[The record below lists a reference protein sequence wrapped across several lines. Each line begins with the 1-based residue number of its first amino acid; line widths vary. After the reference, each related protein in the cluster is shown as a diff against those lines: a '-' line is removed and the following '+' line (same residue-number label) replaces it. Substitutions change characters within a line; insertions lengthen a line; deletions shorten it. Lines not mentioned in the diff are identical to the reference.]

1 MNPDSTWWVLTNLDD
16 LSFVISDFPVNF
28 VNEQVIPEWGLSVT
42 VTNVFE
48 PGGQSV
54 SGTFV
59 EKEEN
64 NGFIDATLT
73 YADPNKQ
80 WLTGVPDNDGTILD
94 WIRSGIAADGA
105 FVDVLP
111 NPDENQI
118 FEGVLGGTWAPTE
131 VVAFN
136 TGDVPYMPLRSITGL
151 RPQCPIENTPGI
163 DVVFTSEV
171 SKWSRCVVVESGECA
186 TVRDEDKLDLRQLP
200 SVDANGTVEGGDEVG
215 YSWFPGYAIDVET
228 GRRLNIFFG
237 EDGCAGQPEGNG
249 KDMVWNPTSTFFD
262 DNFNPVYGGKHYI
275 YVSRT
280 TYDGC
285 ENIHDSLSWI
295 GGVKPETAIYKDI
308 YKNIVWISMPFL
320 LEGYDSEIGKPFAI
334 PTETTVSLRVT
345 RPYQT
350 YYVTGENFG
359 APLYRFST
367 ASLAPTVNDAATASA
382 ALDLIRVVPNP
393 YYAYSAYETSSLDNA
408 VKITNLP
415 SKCTISIFTL
425 DGTLI
430 RRFERDVTADN
441 TSGGSLNSK
450 TNNLDSSIDWDLK
463 NEKNVPVASGMYI
476 IHIDAGELGE
486 TTIKWFGVMRPI
498 DLDTF

>member
-1 MNPDSTWWVLTNLDD
+1 
-16 LSFVISDFPVNF
+16 
-28 VNEQVIPEWGLSVT
+28 
-42 VTNVFE
+42 
-48 PGGQSV
+48 
-54 SGTFV
+54 
-59 EKEEN
+59 
-64 NGFIDATLT
+64 
-73 YADPNKQ
+73 
-80 WLTGVPDNDGTILD
+80 
-94 WIRSGIAADGA
+94 
-105 FVDVLP
+105 
-111 NPDENQI
+111 
-118 FEGVLGGTWAPTE
+118 
-131 VVAFN
+131 
-136 TGDVPYMPLRSITGL
+136 MPLRSITGL

-163 DVVFTSEV
+163 DVVFTSDV
-171 SKWSRCVVVESGECA
+171 TKWSRCIVVESGECA

-200 SVDANGTVEGGDEVG
+200 SVDATGTVEGGGEVG
-215 YSWFPGYAIDVET
+215 YSWFPGYALDVET

-237 EDGCAGQPEGNG
+237 EDGCAGQPDGRG
-249 KDMVWNPTSTFFD
+249 KDMVWNPSSTFFD

-285 ENIHDSLSWI
+285 ENIHDSLEWI

-308 YKNIVWISMPFL
+308 YKNIVWITMPFL
-320 LEGYDSEIGKPFAI
+320 VEGYESEIGKPFPI
-334 PTETTVSLRVT
+334 PTETTVSIRVT
-345 RPYQT
+345 RPYQA
-350 YYVTGENFG
+350 YFVTGENLG

-367 ASLAPTVNDAATASA
+367 ATLAPTVNDAATASA

>member
-1 MNPDSTWWVLTNLDD
+1 LD
-16 LSFVISDFPVNF
+16 
-28 VNEQVIPEWGLSVT
+28 
-42 VTNVFE
+42 
-48 PGGQSV
+48 
-54 SGTFV
+54 
-59 EKEEN
+59 
-64 NGFIDATLT
+64 
-73 YADPNKQ
+73 KQ
-80 WLTGVPDNDGTILD
+80 
-94 WIRSGIAADGA
+94 
-105 FVDVLP
+105 
-111 NPDENQI
+111 
-118 FEGVLGGTWAPTE
+118 
-131 VVAFN
+131 
-136 TGDVPYMPLRSITGL
+136 
-151 RPQCPIENTPGI
+151 
-163 DVVFTSEV
+163 
-171 SKWSRCVVVESGECA
+171 
-186 TVRDEDKLDLRQLP
+186 
-200 SVDANGTVEGGDEVG
+200 
-215 YSWFPGYAIDVET
+215 
-228 GRRLNIFFG
+228 
-237 EDGCAGQPEGNG
+237 
-249 KDMVWNPTSTFFD
+249 
-262 DNFNPVYGGKHYI
+262 
-275 YVSRT
+275 
-280 TYDGC
+280 
-285 ENIHDSLSWI
+285 
-295 GGVKPETAIYKDI
+295 
-308 YKNIVWISMPFL
+308 
-320 LEGYDSEIGKPFAI
+320 FAI